1 MPRANQ
7 SLLLVGQGECDGLS
21 GGTVLP
27 LGVVTP
33 SFQALPIRARL
44 RGGSRDDGL
53 GRQDQPIWLML
64 CAYKKNKATLE
75 SN

>member
-1 MPRANQ
+1 VQ
-7 SLLLVGQGECDGLS
+7 WLLLVGRGERHCLS
-21 GGTVLP
+21 VRLVLP
-27 LGVVTP
+27 LGVVTLLTL
-33 SFQALPIRARL
+33 QALPIRAGL

-64 CAYKKNKATLE
+64 YGYKKNKTMLE

>member
-1 MPRANQ
+1 MRW
-7 SLLLVGQGECDGLS
+7 LLLFRRGERHGLS
-21 GGTVLP
+21 VGPVLP

-33 SFQALPIRARL
+33 LACQALPIRAGL

-53 GRQDQPIWLML
+53 GRQDQPIWLLL
-64 CAYKKNKATLE
+64 CGYEKAIATLK